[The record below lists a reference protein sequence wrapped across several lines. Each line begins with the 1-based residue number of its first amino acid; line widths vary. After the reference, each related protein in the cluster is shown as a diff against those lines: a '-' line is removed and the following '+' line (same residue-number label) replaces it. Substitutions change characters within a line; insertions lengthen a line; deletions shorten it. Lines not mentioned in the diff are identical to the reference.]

1 MGRIIHAGDTPAKQR
16 RAYTRSCAEVL
27 RHLATRPV
35 FGPEEQDM
43 TAFLV
48 YCLRGIYETIDGSA
62 DSWDDR
68 NYWRKAEQLRDRWSW
83 SRKAADELEEKVL
96 TNQWASVPDVLIE
109 IVPHFLDVTVK
120 TEKRDADWWV
130 GALATLRRENEEA
143 QTMAR

>member
-1 MGRIIHAGDTPAKQR
+1 MGRIIHAGDTPAKRR
-16 RAYTRSCAEVL
+16 RAYIRSCAEVL

-48 YCLRGIYETIDGSA
+48 FCLRGIYDTIDESA

-83 SRKAADELEEKVL
+83 SRLSARELEELVL
-96 TNQWASVPDVLIE
+96 IDQWAAVPDVLISL
-109 IVPHFLDVTVK
+109 VPHFMDVTIK
-120 TEKRDADWWV
+120 NEKRNSDWWG
-130 GALATLRRENEEA
+130 GALAALKEESNSVVG
-143 QTMAR
+143 